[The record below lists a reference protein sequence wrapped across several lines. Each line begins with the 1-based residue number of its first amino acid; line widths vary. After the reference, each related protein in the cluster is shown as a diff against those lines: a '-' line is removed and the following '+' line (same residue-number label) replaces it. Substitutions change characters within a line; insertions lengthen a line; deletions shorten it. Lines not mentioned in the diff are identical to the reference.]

1 MRACFT
7 SILFVLVL
15 SHPARSAQ
23 EPTAALPSVASGWKI
38 EPAADAR
45 QVLFPTAISAAPDG
59 TLFVGSDPMD
69 MPGPPNVPIDRV
81 LAIKDGKARIFAEQ
95 LWCVKG
101 LEWVDDTLFV
111 VHAPFLSALRDRD
124 GDGKADERVDLIT
137 GLGPKLPAFDG
148 LNDFIASG
156 IKLGMDGFLYVAVG
170 HKGIPKGAAKD
181 GRIIELK
188 GGGVIRIRPDGSE
201 LEVVSTGECNPRSV
215 ALSAADEIFTYGTG
229 DDSKKWPSSLTHHIV
244 EGHFGFP
251 YQFLTAPYR
260 SLPIMAG
267 MKDGAGAQGICYN
280 EDGLPA
286 EYRGNLFF
294 CDWGSQ
300 TVSRFEIKKSGGTH
314 AVSRRSTL
322 VSKGDCHDFRPFS
335 LAPSADGASLWIVDW
350 AYDGWSADGPRTG
363 RLFRLSP
370 SPPQHVTP
378 AVRPTGTNA
387 AERIK
392 SLDHPAMSVRM
403 ESQRI
408 LIRAGRAV
416 VPLLVERLN
425 RAEPETGRLHALWAL
440 DALGSPEARKAIAAV
455 LHDPSPRLRLQAAR
469 SAGIRRDRDFA
480 NELVQLVHDRDPA
493 VRREA
498 AIALGRLG
506 DPALASHLYKA
517 LDDSDAFAGW
527 SIRQAIR
534 RQGAWQKD
542 ELVSA
547 LLDERR
553 REPALKLTDEAWSIT
568 VVAALADA
576 FTHSPSAPVRGKILA
591 SIAGQLHKYPDWTGT
606 WFGSNPLAGSF
617 PRKTKDWDQ
626 NAMKAVLEGLS
637 LGLTDPDSLVR
648 FQAITGISEAGKDA
662 APRLRSALP
671 AESDPTNQAVIV
683 ETLGTLKD
691 DVAIPSFIEILG
703 DPKREERLRMVALAA
718 LGQFRDPQSLR
729 ARLSLI
735 YQEKVPPALVAAAL
749 PDLARRGFLPPN
761 DLASFMENPAAEIRA
776 SALLSLNVKK
786 PLPADIR
793 QSVLDHIN
801 DPSETVR
808 QAAILAVVPLQLH
821 AAVPRLLELA
831 GRPGSP
837 DYSTAV
843 EALCSLRDP
852 HAVAVYLTALD
863 DSNPR
868 LRNLAESALLAIRD
882 EVPRELRS
890 AAKSGRLGP
899 AAALSL
905 DRILARLTPIA
916 NWRVI
921 GPFPPNA
928 PQIGAGSASIDL
940 SKTYEGA
947 GPTRVSWID
956 RRAADATSGRID
968 LDDFIQAAA
977 TADATGNF
985 AGNAGGLV
993 AFAYAEVNVD
1003 RACPALLLGNS
1014 SGAMVVTL
1022 NERTV
1027 YPSTSAADHQPAP
1040 AQQVVR
1046 CSLLKGRNRILVHCQ
1061 QGVGPWFYS
1070 IQVAPLATAPTPA
1083 VAATPKKE

>member
-7 SILFVLVL
+7 SILIVLVL
-15 SHPARSAQ
+15 SLPARSAQ
-23 EPTAALPSVASGWKI
+23 EPTKALPAVASGWKI
-38 EPAADAR
+38 ELAADAR
-45 QVLFPTAISAAPDG
+45 QVLFPTAIAAAPDG
-59 TLFVGSDPMD
+59 TLYIGSNPMD
-69 MPGPPNVPIDRV
+69 MPGPPTQPIDRV
-81 LAIKDGKARIFAEQ
+81 VALKDGKAHVFADG
-95 LWCVKG
+95 LWCVRG
-101 LEWVDDTLFV
+101 LESVDGTLFV

-124 GDGKADERVDLIT
+124 GDGKADERMDLVT
-137 GLGPKLPAFDG
+137 GLGPKLPGFDG
-148 LNDFIASG
+148 LNEYIASG

-170 HKGIPKGAAKD
+170 HKGIPRGVGKD
-181 GRIIELK
+181 GRIIQLQ
-188 GGGVIRIRPDGSE
+188 GGGVIRVRPDGTD

-215 ALSAADEIFTYGTG
+215 ALSATDEIFTYGTG
-229 DDSKKWPSSLTHHIV
+229 DDSKKWPISLTHHIV
-244 EGHFGFP
+244 GGHFGFP

-286 EYRGNLFF
+286 EFRGNLLF

-300 TVSRFEIKKSGGTH
+300 TVSRFEIRKAGGTH

-322 VSKGDCHDFRPFS
+322 VSRGDAHDFRPFS
-335 LAPSADGASLWIVDW
+335 LAASADGASIWIVDW
-350 AYDGWSADGPRTG
+350 AYDGWSAAGPRTG

-370 SPPQHVTP
+370 SSDQHVTS
-378 AVRPTGTNA
+378 AVRPSGTDP

-408 LIRAGRAV
+408 LVRAGLAV

-440 DALGSPEARKAIAAV
+440 DAVGGTPARKAIAAV
-455 LHDPSPRLRLQAAR
+455 LHDPSARIRLQAAR
-469 SAGIRRDRDFA
+469 SAGIRHDRDLA
-480 NELVQLVHDRDPA
+480 NELAQLLHDRDPA

-498 AIALGRLG
+498 AIALGALG
-506 DPALASHLYKA
+506 DAAAAAHLFKA
-517 LDDSDAFAGW
+517 LDDSDAFAAW

-534 RQGAWQKD
+534 RSGAWQKD
-542 ELVSA
+542 EMVSA
-547 LLDERR
+547 LLDDRR

-591 SIAGQLHKYPDWTGT
+591 SIAGQLHKYPDWNGT
-606 WFGSNPLAGSF
+606 WFGTNPLAGTF

-626 NAMKAVLEGLS
+626 NAMKAVLDGLS
-637 LGLTDPDSLVR
+637 LGLVDPDSLVR

-683 ETLGTLKD
+683 ETLGMLKD
-691 DVAIPSFIEILG
+691 DVSIPLFIEILG

-718 LGQFRDPQSLR
+718 LGPFRDPQSLR

-749 PDLARRGFLPPN
+749 PDLARKGFLPPN

-793 QSVLDHIN
+793 QSVLDHMN
-801 DPSETVR
+801 DLSETVR
-808 QAAILAVVPLQLH
+808 QAAILAVVPLQLN

-831 GRPGSP
+831 RRPDSP
-837 DYSTAV
+837 DYSPAV
-843 EALCSLRDP
+843 EALCSLRDQR
-852 HAVAVYLTALD
+852 ALAVYLTALD
-863 DSNPR
+863 DTNPR
-868 LRNLAESALLAIRD
+868 LRNLAEAALLAIRD
-882 EVPRELRS
+882 KVRGDLV
-890 AAKSGRLGP
+890 AASKSGRPGP

-905 DRILARLTPIA
+905 DRILARFTPIA
-916 NWRVI
+916 TWRVI
-921 GPFPPNA
+921 GPFPRNA
-928 PQIGAGSASIDL
+928 PQIGAGSASIDF

-947 GPTRVSWID
+947 GRAPVSWID
-956 RRAADATSGRID
+956 RRGDATSGRVN

-977 TADATGNF
+977 PTDSTGN
-985 AGNAGGLV
+985 ANSLG

-1003 RACPALLLGNS
+1003 RACPALLLANS

-1022 NERTV
+1022 NERSV
-1027 YPSTSAADHQPAP
+1027 YPSASAADHLGEPAH
-1040 AQQVVR
+1040 QVVR
-1046 CSLLKGRNRILVHCQ
+1046 CTLLKGRNRILLHCR
-1061 QGVGPWFYS
+1061 QGAGPWFYT
-1070 IQVAPLATAPTPA
+1070 IQVAPLAAAPNPA
-1083 VAATPKKE
+1083 VAATPKKN